1 MNQIKTAIWLAVAL
15 VLAWLA
21 YQNHQLGQQVQAQA
35 STAGQLSQRL
45 DTAAATIRSQQK
57 SLTLQASQQQATA
70 QDMATLQ
77 RRISGLA
84 SRYTAA
90 QINLETITHEQ
101 PDATRWGDTPVP
113 AAVQRLFDSTDGAGT
128 AAPPATADPAMR
140 PGNAVPATDTAVPEQ
155 PTAGTNPTGHPG
167 RTG

>member
-1 MNQIKTAIWLAVAL
+1 MSQIKTAIWLAVAL

-35 STAGQLSQRL
+35 STAGQLSQQL

-90 QINLETITHEQ
+90 QINLEAITHEQ

-113 AAVQRLFDSTDGAGT
+113 AAVQRLFDSTDDAGT
-128 AAPPATADPAMR
+128 AAAPATADPAMR
-140 PGNAVPATDTAVPEQ
+140 AGDTVPAAATAVPDQ
-155 PTAGTNPTGHPG
+155 PPAGANAAGHPG
-167 RTG
+167 RAG

>member
-1 MNQIKTAIWLAVAL
+1 MNQIKTAIWLAAAL

-57 SLTLQASQQQATA
+57 SLTLQASQQQATT

-90 QINLETITHEQ
+90 QINLEAITHEQ

-113 AAVQRLFDSTDGAGT
+113 AAVQRLFDSTDDAGT
-128 AAPPATADPAMR
+128 ATTPAAADTAVR
-140 PGNAVPATDTAVPEQ
+140 PGYAVPAAATAVPDQ
-155 PTAGTNPTGHPG
+155 PPAGANPAGHPG
-167 RTG
+167 RAG

>member
-1 MNQIKTAIWLAVAL
+1 MNQIKTAIWLAAAL

-57 SLTLQASQQQATA
+57 SLTLQASQQQATT

-90 QINLETITHEQ
+90 QINLEAITHEQ

-113 AAVQRLFDSTDGAGT
+113 AAVQRLFDNTDDAGT
-128 AAPPATADPAMR
+128 AAPPVTADPAMR
-140 PGNAVPATDTAVPEQ
+140 ASDTVPAAATAVPDQ
-155 PTAGTNPTGHPG
+155 PPAGANPAGHPG
-167 RTG
+167 RAG

>member
-1 MNQIKTAIWLAVAL
+1 MSQIKPAIWLAIAL

-35 STAGQLSQRL
+35 STAGQLAQQL
-45 DTAAATIRSQQK
+45 NTAAATIRSQQK

-77 RRISGLA
+77 RRLSGLA

-90 QINLETITHEQ
+90 QINLEAITHEQ

-113 AAVQRLFDSTDGAGT
+113 AAVQRLFDSTDDAGT
-128 AAPPATADPAMR
+128 AASPTPADTAMR
-140 PGNAVPATDTAVPEQ
+140 PGDAVPTTDTAVPDQ
-155 PTAGTNPTGHPG
+155 PPAGANAAGHASRAG
-167 RTG
+167 

>member
-35 STAGQLSQRL
+35 STAGQLSQQL

-90 QINLETITHEQ
+90 QINLEAITHEQ

-113 AAVQRLFDSTDGAGT
+113 AAVQRLFDSTDDTGT
-128 AAPPATADPAMR
+128 AATPAAADAAVRPGDTVPATA
-140 PGNAVPATDTAVPEQ
+140 TAVPDQ
-155 PTAGTNPTGHPG
+155 PPAGANPAGHPG

>member
-1 MNQIKTAIWLAVAL
+1 MNQIKTAIWLAAAL

-90 QINLETITHEQ
+90 QINLEAITHEQ

-128 AAPPATADPAMR
+128 AATPATADPAMR
-140 PGNAVPATDTAVPEQ
+140 PGDAVPATDTAVPDQ
-155 PTAGTNPTGHPG
+155 PPAGANAAGHPG
-167 RTG
+167 RAG